1 MGNQAVVLTPISLSE
16 AVDTCI
22 LDSLSF
28 ILIKILFFNLNSVQ
42 QLVFILSREYL

>member
-1 MGNQAVVLTPISLSE
+1 MGNQAVVLTAISLSE

-28 ILIKILFFNLNSVQ
+28 K
-42 QLVFILSREYL
+42 QLLKYSFSI